1 MMDISSAANIA
12 EIAGGIAILV
22 SLVYVGYQV
31 RQSNRIASASALQ
44 SVLDRYADRNIDQF
58 MESAEIKDLEE
69 LLVRGHHSLDNLS
82 RKEGSFFHAWILR
95 EIFHMQNIMQLHT
108 RGLLNDVDYQ
118 TWLAF
123 TAAVL
128 KTPGGQACW
137 DSQTVSLTPTI
148 VETIETYMKEN
159 PQAPSLI
166 QLYPQIYGE
175 NGDRASKGGPIG

>member
-95 EIFHMQNIMQLHT
+95 EIFHMQNIMQLHR
-108 RGLLNDVDYQ
+108 RGLLNDIDYQ

-137 DSQTVSLTPTI
+137 DNQTVSLTPTI

-175 NGDRASKGGPIG
+175 NGDLASKGGPIG

>member
-1 MMDISSAANIA
+1 MIDINTAANIA

-22 SLVYVGYQV
+22 SLLYVGYQI

-58 MESAEIKDLEE
+58 MESAEITDMEE

-82 RKEGSFFHAWILR
+82 PKENAFFHAWMLR
-95 EIFHMQNIMQLHT
+95 EIFHMHNIMQLHT
-108 RGLLNDVDYQ
+108 NGLLNDVDYQ

-123 TAAVL
+123 TAANL
-128 KTPGGQACW
+128 KTPGGQVCW
-137 DSQTVSLTPTI
+137 GHQTVSLTPTI
-148 VETIETYMKEN
+148 VKTIETYMKEN
-159 PQAPSLI
+159 PQAPSVI

-175 NGDRASKGGPIG
+175 NGNRAPKSGPSA